1 MTATIDTAA
10 AATTMTTGATTNG
23 TSLEV
28 RDFAAYDFYKDIHK
42 GIRYSLFRTTA
53 DAGSVDPSDAEARAD
68 VVEQVRTIA
77 HLLDSHAEHENTFI
91 VPALEIHAPELA
103 EVIRVVH
110 PELDRRVEDLRDLA
124 AEVHVTGGSRARA
137 AVHSLYLE
145 LASFTSAYLE
155 HQHFEERTCMYALA
169 DAMAVDDLAGIE
181 HAIIASI
188 PPDEMASSLSVMLP
202 AMNVDDRVE
211 LLVGIREGA
220 PLKVF
225 AGVCALA
232 ESVLTPEA
240 WKATATRLALA

>member
-1 MTATIDTAA
+1 MTATIDT
-10 AATTMTTGATTNG
+10 TTNRHAG
-23 TSLEV
+23 TGLEV

-42 GIRYSLFRTTA
+42 GIRFSLFQTTTA
-53 DAGSVDPSDAEARAD
+53 AGSVDPADDGARAV

-91 VPALEIHAPELA
+91 VPALETYAPELA
-103 EVIRVVH
+103 DVIHVVH
-110 PELDRRVEDLRDLA
+110 PVLDRRVEDLRGLA
-124 AEVHVTGGSRARA
+124 AEVQVTGGTRARA

-155 HQHFEERTCMYALA
+155 HQNFEERTCMYALA
-169 DAMAVDDLAGIE
+169 DAISVEELAGIE
-181 HAIIASI
+181 HQIIASI
-188 PPDEMASSLSVMLP
+188 PPDEMAASLSVMFP

-211 LLVGIREGA
+211 MLVGMREGA
-220 PLKVF
+220 PLAVF

-240 WKATATRLALA
+240 WKATADRLAIA